1 MKLVC
6 ARSADHV
13 IDIAG
18 GLAEL
23 RRETVGYRL
32 HFAHVTIGDGKQAQA
47 VTVGLRIDCAVEL
60 IADAVWKTVGV
71 ELARDAQFRIRV
83 AANARLEEDEVIGIA

>member
-1 MKLVC
+1 
-6 ARSADHV
+6 
-13 IDIAG
+13 
-18 GLAEL
+18 
-23 RRETVGYRL
+23 L